1 MTTTIIFGSDGGT
14 TQAIASRI
22 AKKTAGKA
30 VDVTT
35 STSHDFED
43 CDLLILGIP
52 TYGEG
57 DLQSDWEDNLD
68 KLKSADISGKKV
80 ALFGT
85 GDQETYPETFIDA
98 MGVLYDQ
105 VVAQGAVVVGFTETD
120 GYAFTKSGAE
130 RNGRFVGLALDEDNQ
145 SGQTGKR
152 ITTWV
157 SQLP

>member
-14 TQAIASRI
+14 TQGIASRI

-157 SQLP
+157 NQLP